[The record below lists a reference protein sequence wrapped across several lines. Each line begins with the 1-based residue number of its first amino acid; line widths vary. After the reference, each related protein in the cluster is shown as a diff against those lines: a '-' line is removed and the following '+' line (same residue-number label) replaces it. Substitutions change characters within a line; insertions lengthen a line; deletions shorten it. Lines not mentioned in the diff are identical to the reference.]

1 MMSSGER
8 SGDIVVE
15 KEGKDKFFER
25 AVTPLLCS
33 NMQKNRKQECVLR
46 CIVEA
51 ACV

>member
-33 NMQKNRKQECVLR
+33 NMQKNRKQECVLH
-46 CIVEA
+46 CVVEA